1 VATREA
7 RQTPWTIAVFAITLI
22 ATFALYQTRGW
33 IHLGV
38 PPINAERV
46 PFSDAAAQL
55 DVADRCA
62 RGRGERIGRACFV
75 PSVDVPT
82 HSIAYEPWLTFARW
96 GLTGAKY
103 VLAAVAIIVLFHLAI
118 VLSFRPDRPS
128 EALWLLLF
136 LFSAA
141 IQLAIERANF
151 DLLTSAILC
160 ASAACLARRGWIAAA
175 AGCALLGFDMS
186 LKLYSG
192 LASALAWITRRDD
205 RARTAV
211 FSLAATLGVIAWFG
225 FGTIAALDRHAPEGA
240 TRFSTGAHWLLRT
253 HGIAWA
259 SVAAVLALV
268 VAAFAWRRLRPSA
281 AVLAAF
287 EREPQRVAL
296 LQLAFLTAV
305 PLFVLMDSYDYRLVL
320 WLPCL
325 ALPLALRRDAS
336 LDPAWRR
343 ATLAILVLAA
353 IVFCA
358 ELPCRWLDGAAGWPH
373 ALIEPIVLAKQL
385 SAWILAALLGVVFA
399 RVTLVTVSQ
408 RERSVPAPAG

>member
-1 VATREA
+1 MSSTDTRPWA
-7 RQTPWTIAVFAITLI
+7 WTIAVFAVTLI

-33 IHLGV
+33 THLGV

-46 PFSDAAAQL
+46 PLSDAAAQL

-62 RGRGERIGRACFV
+62 RGLGERIGRACFV

-96 GLTGAKY
+96 GLKGPNY
-103 VLAAVAIIVLFHLAI
+103 FPAAVAIIGLFYLAI
-118 VLSFRPDRPS
+118 ALSFRPDRAS

-141 IQLAIERANF
+141 VQLAIERANF
-151 DLLTSAILC
+151 DLLTCAILC
-160 ASAACLARRGWIAAA
+160 AAAACLARRGSLAAA

-192 LASALAWITRRDD
+192 LASAFAWITRRDD

-211 FSLAATLGVIAWFG
+211 FSLVATLGVIAWLG
-225 FGTIAALDRHAPEGA
+225 LDAIAALGRHSPEGA

-253 HGIAWA
+253 HGTAWTI
-259 SVAAVLALV
+259 VAAALALI
-268 VAAFAWRRLRPSA
+268 VAALAWRSLRPSA
-281 AVLAAF
+281 AVVAAF
-287 EREPQRVAL
+287 KREPQRVAL
-296 LQLAFLTAV
+296 LQIAFLTAV
-305 PLFVLMDSYDYRLVL
+305 PLFLLMDSYDYRLVL

-336 LDPAWRR
+336 LDRAWRV
-343 ATLAILVLAA
+343 AMLALLVLAA
-353 IVFCA
+353 VVFCA
-358 ELPCRWLDGAAGWPH
+358 ELPCRWLDHVAGWPH

-385 SAWILAALLGVVFA
+385 SAWALAALLGAVFA
-399 RVTLVTVSQ
+399 RATLALGSR
-408 RERSVPAPAG
+408 REQSVPAAVS

>member
-1 VATREA
+1 VATRKA
-7 RQTPWTIAVFAITLI
+7 RHATWTIAVLAIALT

-55 DVADRCA
+55 DVAERCA
-62 RGRGERIGRACFV
+62 HGRGERIGRACFV
-75 PSVDVPT
+75 PTVDVPA

-96 GLTGAKY
+96 GLTGPTY
-103 VLAAVAIIVLFHLAI
+103 FSAAVAIIAFFYLAI
-118 VLSFRPDRPS
+118 ALSFRPDRAS

-141 IQLAIERANF
+141 TQLAIERANF
-151 DLLTSAILC
+151 DILTAAILC
-160 ASAACLARRGWIAAA
+160 AAAACLARPGWLGAA

-186 LKLYSG
+186 LKLYTG
-192 LASALAWITRRDD
+192 ASSAFAWITRRDD

-211 FSLAATLGVIAWFG
+211 FSLVATLGVIAALG
-225 FGTIAALDRHAPEGA
+225 LDTITALGREAPQGA

-253 HGIAWA
+253 HRIGWAIAA
-259 SVAAVLALV
+259 GVLALA

-281 AVLAAF
+281 AVIAAF

-296 LQLAFLTAV
+296 LQIAFLTAV

-325 ALPLALRRDAS
+325 ALPIALRRDAS
-336 LDPAWRR
+336 LQPAWRR
-343 ATLAILVLAA
+343 TMLAMLVLAA
-353 IVFCA
+353 IMFCA
-358 ELPCRWLDGAAGWPH
+358 ELPCRWLDRVAGWPH

-385 SAWILAALLGVVFA
+385 STWLLAALLGVVFA
-399 RVTLVTVSQ
+399 RVTQATVSR
-408 RERSVPAPAG
+408 REQSVPAPAG

>member
-1 VATREA
+1 MASDENRW
-7 RQTPWTIAVFAITLI
+7 PGWTIAVFAIALI

-38 PPINAERV
+38 PPINTERV

-96 GLTGAKY
+96 GLKGANY
-103 VLAAVAIIVLFHLAI
+103 FPAAIAIIGLFYLAI
-118 VLSFRPDRPS
+118 VLSFRPDRAS
-128 EALWLLLF
+128 EAWWLLLF

-141 IQLAIERANF
+141 VQLAIERANF
-151 DLLTSAILC
+151 DLLTCAILC
-160 ASAACLARRGWIAAA
+160 AAAACLARPGWRAAA

-192 LASALAWITRRDD
+192 LASAFAWITRRDD
-205 RARTAV
+205 RLRTAA
-211 FSLAATLGVIAWFG
+211 FSLVATLGAIALLG
-225 FGTIAALDRHAPEGA
+225 LDAIAALGRHSPEGA

-253 HGIAWA
+253 HGIAWT
-259 SVAAVLALV
+259 V
-268 VAAFAWRRLRPSA
+268 VAATLALAVASIAWRRLQPA
-281 AVLAAF
+281 PAVVAAF

-296 LQLAFLTAV
+296 LQIAFLTAV
-305 PLFVLMDSYDYRLVL
+305 PLFLLMDSYDYRLVL

-325 ALPLALRRDAS
+325 ALPLALRRDTS
-336 LDPAWRR
+336 LDRAWRG
-343 ATLAILVLAA
+343 AMLALLVLAA
-353 IVFCA
+353 VLFCA
-358 ELPCRWLDGAAGWPH
+358 ELPCRWLDGVSGWPH
-373 ALIEPIVLAKQL
+373 ALIEPLVLAKQF
-385 SAWILAALLGVVFA
+385 SAWALAALLGVVFA
-399 RVTLVTVSQ
+399 RATVSQ
-408 RERSVPAPAG
+408 RERSVPARVG